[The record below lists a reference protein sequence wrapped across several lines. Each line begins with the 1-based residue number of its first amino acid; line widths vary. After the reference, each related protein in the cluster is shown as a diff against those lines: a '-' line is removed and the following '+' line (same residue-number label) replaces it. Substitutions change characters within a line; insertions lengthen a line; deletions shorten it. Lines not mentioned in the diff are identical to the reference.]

1 MIGGGLDF
9 AILGGGCEILNF
21 FFFHFVETY
30 IFFFFFAFSRMQTK
44 HCKMKI
50 FSVKYF
56 ACKIFYFYKYFTSK
70 QTER

>member
-30 IFFFFFAFSRMQTK
+30 IFFFLHFQE
-44 HCKMKI
+44 CKPNI
-50 FSVKYF
+50 VK
-56 ACKIFYFYKYFTSK
+56 
-70 QTER
+70 